1 MVRTLR
7 PHTLACVGIGV
18 LLLALGT
25 FGGDPS
31 AQTSRPQILMAAVI
45 DTKDQSTTVSGLRAR
60 YYRDSRDTPGPIAG
74 TVVRTPGSEETAA
87 EIRID
92 LEFQEG
98 RTTWHEPIRIP
109 ISNVQILSTESRSIA
124 PFPPEKVVLQ
134 QRDGSTIHLS
144 RVDGNVRYF
153 DTFDERDSQGALK
166 RTFKPGSGQII
177 GKATLG
183 RDGYRLI
190 GFEGSARVS
199 TGAEGTF
206 SIELKDVRRIE
217 FK

>member
-7 PHTLACVGIGV
+7 PHALACLGIGV
-18 LLLALGT
+18 LLLALSAY
-25 FGGDPS
+25 GGDAS
-31 AQTSRPQILMAAVI
+31 AQTSQSQVLVAAVI

-60 YYRDSRDTPGPIAG
+60 YYRDSRDTPGPILG
-74 TVVRTPGSEETAA
+74 TVRTPGKEETAA

-92 LEFQEG
+92 LEFKEG

-109 ISNVQILSTESRSIA
+109 MNSMRLLSMESRSIA

-134 QRDGSTIHLS
+134 QRDGSTIQLS
-144 RVDGNVRYF
+144 KAGVGVPFF

-166 RTFKPGSGQII
+166 RTFRPGSGQITVR
-177 GKATLG
+177 ATLG
-183 RDGYRLI
+183 LDDFRLV

-199 TGAEGTF
+199 TGAEGSF
-206 SIELKDVRRIE
+206 SIGLNEVRRIE